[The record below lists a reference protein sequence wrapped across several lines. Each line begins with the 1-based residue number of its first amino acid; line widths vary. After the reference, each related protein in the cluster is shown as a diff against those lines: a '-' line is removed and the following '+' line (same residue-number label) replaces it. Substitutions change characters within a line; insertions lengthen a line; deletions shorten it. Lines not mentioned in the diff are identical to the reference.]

1 MYCSHICT
9 LRERFRLL
17 QSSVGRVSEAR
28 YTGSMYFWNHSFVSP
43 EENVAWDEALVEIA
57 DRASLVEGESSSPAD
72 LEALRVWQFDSPTV
86 VIGRGSRVNDE
97 VYVDRCLADGVPVL
111 RRASGGSTIIAG
123 PGCLMYS
130 VLISYQ
136 KRPAW
141 RGLDIAHHGVMTRV
155 ATATKKAL
163 NAFHI
168 PLTVD
173 MQGTCD
179 LTIQGQKFSGNALRC
194 KRNTMLYHGTILISM
209 PLDWID
215 RYLREPPR
223 QPDYREKRTHRSFVR
238 NLLSNDN
245 VSFDEFADQW
255 IQAARECWGA
265 SKTLEDFPLQAELAE
280 EHDRL
285 MQTRY
290 LDRNWH
296 RER

>member
-1 MYCSHICT
+1 
-9 LRERFRLL
+9 
-17 QSSVGRVSEAR
+17 
-28 YTGSMYFWNHSFVSP
+28 MYFWNHSFPSP

-57 DRASLVEGESSSPAD
+57 DRASLVEGDSSPCSE
-72 LEALRVWQFDSPTV
+72 LEVLRVWQFDAPTV

-97 VYVDRCLADGVPVL
+97 VYLERCLEDGVPVL

-141 RGLDIAHHGVMTRV
+141 RGLDVAHEGVMSKV
-155 ATATKKAL
+155 AMATQMAL

-168 PLTVD
+168 PLTID

-238 NLLSNDN
+238 NLLSNDD
-245 VSFDEFADQW
+245 VSFDVFANQW
-255 IQAARECWGA
+255 IQAAKDRWGA
-265 SKTLEDFPLQAELAE
+265 IESWDDFPLQAELAE

-285 MQTRY
+285 MRTRY
-290 LDRNWH
+290 LDSNWH
-296 RER
+296 FER